1 MYIIIGAK
9 MTDETTTE
17 QAQPNLGLND
27 LILVL
32 QTLQLA
38 SSRGAFKPEEFTA
51 IGGCY
56 ERIFA
61 FLSASGAIKSSE
73 PTPEQ
78 TTADPAQ
85 A

>member
-9 MTDETTTE
+9 MTEETNTE

-38 SSRGAFKPEEFTA
+38 SSRGAFRPEEFTA

-56 ERIFA
+56 ERVHA
-61 FLSASGAIKSSE
+61 FLVASGAI
-73 PTPEQ
+73 TPPNQEAAGP
-78 TTADPAQ
+78 ADPVQ
-85 A
+85 Q